1 MSLLDNLIGSA
12 LSAVAGDKAPAL
24 SQLLKDNGGVSGLAE
39 KFRNGGLGATFSSWV
54 STGANQLASP
64 QQIEAVLG
72 NAQVQAFAKL
82 LGIDTAQ
89 ASDFLAKTL
98 PQLIDKLTPDGTLP
112 AETAAVASSAAAT
125 TAVPPQAAKPAVTEA
140 VKVSAV
146 TQFLTDNGGVA
157 GLYEKFRSGELSKT
171 FASWVSTGANEL
183 INPQQIEATLGNAQV
198 QAVAK
203 RLGIDTTQASD
214 FLARTLPQLIDKLT
228 PEGQVPAAGAAV
240 LPEAVI
246 AAAVSAESV
255 STEPVAS
262 PAAAAP
268 ASGTSA

>member
-125 TAVPPQAAKPAVTEA
+125 TAVPPQAPQAAKPAVTEA

-157 GLYEKFRSGELSKT
+157 GLCEKFRSGELSKT

-246 AAAVSAESV
+246 AAAVS
-255 STEPVAS
+255 TEPVAS

>member
-1 MSLLDNLIGSA
+1 MSLFDNLIGSA

-24 SQLLKDNGGVSGLAE
+24 RQLLTDNGGVSGLYE
-39 KFRNGGLGATFSSWV
+39 KFRNGGLGGAFASWV
-54 STGANQLASP
+54 STGANQLVSP
-64 QQIEAVLG
+64 NQIEAVLG

-89 ASDFLAKTL
+89 ASDFLARTL

-112 AETAAVASSAAAT
+112 AEAAVVASGSAATPA
-125 TAVPPQAAKPAVTEA
+125 APPQASQPAVTEA

-171 FASWVSTGANEL
+171 FTSWVSTGANDL
-183 INPQQIEATLGNAQV
+183 IKPQQIEAALGNAQV
-198 QAVAK
+198 QAIAK
-203 RLGIDTTQASD
+203 RLGIDTSQASD

-228 PEGQVPAAGAAV
+228 PEGQVPAAGTAA

-246 AAAVSAESV
+246 AQAVSD
-255 STEPVAS
+255 EPVIADPVVAS
-262 PAAAAP
+262 TAP
-268 ASGTSA
+268 TAGEASA

>member
-112 AETAAVASSAAAT
+112 AETVAVASSAAAT
-125 TAVPPQAAKPAVTEA
+125 TAVPPQAPQAAKPAVTEA

-157 GLYEKFRSGELSKT
+157 GLCEKFRNGELSKT

-246 AAAVSAESV
+246 AAAVS
-255 STEPVAS
+255 TEPVAS